1 MIKIKL
7 HYLIMPWQ
15 IDYALLSY
23 TQLKKSFYYL
33 PKDVEVTIDTHLN
46 LSNYIMD
53 WDESKLPKDFF
64 INKFNDLSSLLK
76 DYKVNSFIYEGDEN
90 YGLLD
95 MQRMAYGEEFDYY
108 IPLCPDIEFDETTL
122 FYLIEAA
129 RNVKN
134 KYFVITPQIYK
145 KWDSSWDDLTDKN
158 FVNLPYRNWDE
169 EIDLFKLRN
178 QIQNAESEV
187 YIEEAKNHKWAI
199 WFDIYSKSFYEELCP
214 IQEDWIGYGPW
225 DFYSMVV
232 SEQAKNLGVDIQAYI
247 LRGKTI
253 LDYTEYTSY
262 YKNMLSVKVNAPE
275 QRAIFE
281 AKMPEYINKA
291 LQNLKQKNII

>member
-1 MIKIKL
+1 
-7 HYLIMPWQ
+7 MPWQ

-262 YKNMLSVKVNAPE
+262 YKNMLSIKVNAPE
-275 QRAIFE
+275 QREIFE

>member
-1 MIKIKL
+1 
-7 HYLIMPWQ
+7 MPWQ

>member
-1 MIKIKL
+1 MIKVKL

-23 TQLKKSFYYL
+23 TQLRKSIYHL
-33 PKDVEVTIDTHLN
+33 SKDVEVTIDTHLN
-46 LSNYIMD
+46 LSNYIID

-64 INKFNDLSSLLK
+64 IDKFNSLASLLK
-76 DYKVNSFIYEGDEN
+76 DYKVNSFIYEGDKN

-122 FYLIEAA
+122 SYLIESA
-129 RNVKN
+129 RIVKN
-134 KYFVITPQIYK
+134 KYFIITPQVYK
-145 KWDSSWDDLTDKN
+145 KWDSSWDDLTDIN
-158 FVNLPYRNWDE
+158 FVDLPYRNWDA
-169 EIDLFKLRN
+169 EIDIFKLRN
-178 QIQNAESEV
+178 QIQNAESEI
-187 YIEEAKNHKWAI
+187 YLQEAKNHKWAI

-214 IQEDWIGYGPW
+214 IHEDWIGYGPW
-225 DFYSMVV
+225 DWYSMML
-232 SEQAKNLGVDIQAYI
+232 SEYVKKLGVDIQAYI

-262 YKNMLSVKVNAPE
+262 YKDMISVKVSAPE

-281 AKMPEYINKA
+281 SKMSEYINKG
-291 LQNLKQKNII
+291 LQMLKEKNII

>member
-1 MIKIKL
+1 
-7 HYLIMPWQ
+7 MPWQ

-262 YKNMLSVKVNAPE
+262 YKNMLSIKVNAPE

-281 AKMPEYINKA
+281 AKMPEYIHKA
-291 LQNLKQKNII
+291 LQNLKDKNII

>member
-1 MIKIKL
+1 MIKVKL

-23 TQLKKSFYYL
+23 TQLRKSIYHL
-33 PKDVEVTIDTHLN
+33 SKDVEVTIDTHLN
-46 LSNYIMD
+46 LSNYIID

-64 INKFNDLSSLLK
+64 IDKFNSLASLLK
-76 DYKVNSFIYEGDEN
+76 DYKVNSFIYEGDKN

-122 FYLIEAA
+122 SYLIESA
-129 RNVKN
+129 RIVKN
-134 KYFVITPQIYK
+134 KYFIITPQVYK
-145 KWDSSWDDLTDKN
+145 KWDSSWDDLTDIN
-158 FVNLPYRNWDE
+158 FVDLPYRNWDA
-169 EIDLFKLRN
+169 EIDIFKLRN
-178 QIQNAESEV
+178 QIQNAESEI
-187 YIEEAKNHKWAI
+187 YLQEAKNHKWAI

-214 IQEDWIGYGPW
+214 IHEDWIGYGPW
-225 DFYSMVV
+225 DWYSMML
-232 SEQAKNLGVDIQAYI
+232 SEYVKKLGVDIQAYI

-262 YKNMLSVKVNAPE
+262 YKDMISVKVNAPE

-281 AKMPEYINKA
+281 SKMSEYINKG
-291 LQNLKQKNII
+291 LQMLKEKNII

>member
-262 YKNMLSVKVNAPE
+262 YKNMLSIKVNAPE
-275 QRAIFE
+275 QREIFE

>member
-262 YKNMLSVKVNAPE
+262 YKNMLSIKVNAPE

-281 AKMPEYINKA
+281 AKMPEYIHKA
-291 LQNLKQKNII
+291 LQNLKDKNII